1 MAVERPTFH
10 EAWYRVAGLRPR
22 LLSGVRV
29 HRQHFRGQPWYILEN
44 PANDQ
49 YSRIS
54 EEGYRFIGLLNGRRT
69 VSDVWRICN
78 EQLGDRAPT
87 QGEAI
92 QLLGQLHAANLL
104 YVELAPD
111 SEALFTRYRK
121 RVTREVQNY
130 LMNLLFLRI
139 PLLDPNRFLDHWVGI
154 LGRLFSWV
162 GLVLWLALVGTGV
175 YFVIGDA
182 ADLISQSSDVL
193 NPENLVFL
201 YLTFTVIKIIHEF
214 SHAFACKRF
223 GRLNGSGGEVHK
235 MGVMFLVLFPLPYVD
250 ASSAWAFRNKWHRA
264 IVGMAGVMA
273 ELALAS
279 IAAVVWAYTS
289 TGTPHII
296 AYNVIF
302 VASVSTVLFNGNP
315 LLRFDAYYVLTDL
328 IEIPNLVQRCRQYY
342 SYLGRRYVWGLKKVW
357 NPAYTV
363 GERFWF
369 VGYGGISAVYR
380 IYISIRILLFLNSR
394 LPEALFII
402 VPILALSGIVGWLLV
417 PVGRFLYYLAT
428 SEELVRNRPRAVGT
442 TLAVVLSLFVALG
455 VLRLPDHRRIEGIV
469 EPEGLALIHA
479 ATDGFVT
486 NFLPSQTKVV
496 APASS
501 PQAEREARVEGV
513 PPSNRGQEAR
523 DTKTA
528 ATEPALVEARN
539 PALEAEKRSLTAER
553 RVLEVRRQQAVLKEV
568 AAAQILDEQLAALDE
583 KIARVQQQLS
593 FLHLTAPSSGTW
605 VAPEVEFTRGKFVR
619 RGESLGV
626 VAKLDDLL
634 VRATA
639 GQNVAA
645 LLIEQ
650 AAREVEIRA
659 NGRPDPTVT
668 GTIERVF
675 PAGQEQLP
683 SQALGYAVG
692 GSMPV
697 DARDPSGTKTAEKFF
712 EIRIRPQLPE
722 PDQWRTGQRVIVRVT
737 LQPKPLA
744 AQVYHYARQL
754 FQRRFHI

>member
-1 MAVERPTFH
+1 MAVDRPTFH

-22 LLSGVRV
+22 LLSGVHV
-29 HRQHFRGQPWYILEN
+29 YRQHFRGQPWYILEN

-111 SEALFTRYRK
+111 SEALFDRYHK

-154 LGRLFSWV
+154 FGRLFSWV
-162 GLVLWLALVGTGV
+162 GLVLWLALVGTGL
-175 YFVIGDA
+175 YFVIGNA
-182 ADLISQSSDVL
+182 SDLIGQSSDVL
-193 NPENLVFL
+193 DPGNLVFL

-223 GRLNGSGGEVHK
+223 GRLNGNGGEVHK

-264 IVGMAGVMA
+264 IVGMAGVLA

-279 IAAVVWAYTS
+279 IAAMVWAYTS

-328 IEIPNLVQRCRQYY
+328 IEIPNLAQRCRQYY
-342 SYLGRRYVWGLKKVW
+342 SYLGKRYVWGLKKVW

-363 GERFWF
+363 GERLWF
-369 VGYGGISAVYR
+369 VGYGAISAVYR
-380 IYISIRILLFLNSR
+380 VYISIRIILFLNNR

-417 PVGRFLYYLAT
+417 PVGRFFYHLAT
-428 SEELVRNRPRAVGT
+428 SEELVRKRPRAVGT
-442 TLAVVLSLFVALG
+442 TAAVILTLFVALG
-455 VLRLPDHRRIEGIV
+455 VLRVPDHSRIEGIV
-469 EPEGLALIHA
+469 EPEGLALVHA
-479 ATDGFVT
+479 GADGFVT

-496 APASS
+496 APASDPPTAGGTGS
-501 PQAEREARVEGV
+501 PTRKDALGS
-513 PPSNRGQEAR
+513 PTP
-523 DTKTA
+523 
-528 ATEPALVEARN
+528 ATQPALVEAMN
-539 PALEAEKRSLTAER
+539 PALEAEKRSLLAER

-593 FLHLTAPSSGTW
+593 FLHVTAPSSGTW
-605 VAPEVEFTRGKFVR
+605 VSPEIEFTKGKFVR
-619 RGESLGV
+619 RGENLGV

-645 LLIEQ
+645 VLIEQ
-650 AAREVEIRA
+650 AAQEVEIRA

-668 GTIERVF
+668 GTIEQIF

-692 GSMPV
+692 GWMAV
-697 DARDPSGTKTAEKFF
+697 DVRDPSGTKTAEKFF
-712 EIRIRPQLPE
+712 EIRIRPHLQD
-722 PDQWRTGQRVIVRVT
+722 PDLWRTGQRVVVRAT
-737 LQPKPLA
+737 LRPKPLA

-754 FQRRFHI
+754 FQRRFHF

>member
-1 MAVERPTFH
+1 MAVDRPTFH

-78 EQLGDRAPT
+78 DQLGDRAPT

-139 PLLDPNRFLDHWVGI
+139 PLLDPDRFLDHWVGI
-154 LGRLFSWV
+154 FGRLFSWV
-162 GLVLWLALVGTGV
+162 GLVLWLALVGTGL

-182 ADLISQSSDVL
+182 GDLISQSSDVL

-201 YLTFTVIKIIHEF
+201 YLCFTVVKIIHEF

-223 GRLNGSGGEVHK
+223 GRLNGSGGEVHQ

-264 IVGMAGVMA
+264 IVGMAGVLA
-273 ELALAS
+273 ELVIAS

-289 TGTPHII
+289 TGTAHII

-328 IEIPNLVQRCRQYY
+328 IEIPNLAQRCRQYY
-342 SYLGRRYVWGLKKVW
+342 SYLGRRYVWGLKRVW

-369 VGYGGISAVYR
+369 VGYGATSAVYR
-380 IYISIRILLFLNSR
+380 LYISVRILLFLNSR
-394 LPEALFII
+394 LPEALFFI

-417 PVGRFLYYLAT
+417 PTGRFLYYLAT

-442 TLAVVLSLFVALG
+442 TMAVALILIVALG
-455 VLRLPDHRRIEGIV
+455 VIRLPDHRRIEGIV

-479 ATDGFVT
+479 GTDGFVT
-486 NFLPSQTKVV
+486 NFLPSQTKVT
-496 APASS
+496 APDSNL
-501 PQAEREARVEGV
+501 PGEGV
-513 PPSNRGQEAR
+513 TPSTQ
-523 DTKTA
+523 
-528 ATEPALVEARN
+528 PALVEAVN
-539 PALEAEKRSLTAER
+539 PALEAERRCLAAER
-553 RVLEVRRQQAVLKEV
+553 RVLVVRRQEAVLKEV

-583 KIARVQQQLS
+583 KIARVQQELS

-605 VAPEVEFTRGKFVR
+605 VSPEIEFTKGKFVR

-626 VAKLDDLL
+626 VANLDDLL

-650 AAREVEIRA
+650 AAKEVEIRA

-668 GTIERVF
+668 GTIEQIF

-692 GSMPV
+692 GWMPV
-697 DARDPSGTKTAEKFF
+697 DVRDPSGTKTAEKFF
-712 EIRIRPQLPE
+712 EIRIRPHLEE
-722 PDQWRTGQRVIVRVT
+722 PDQWRTGQRVVVRVT
-737 LQPKPLA
+737 LRPKPLA
-744 AQVYHYARQL
+744 AQVYHYGRQL

>member
-1 MAVERPTFH
+1 MAVDRPTFH

-54 EEGYRFIGLLNGRRT
+54 EEGYRFIGLLDGRRT
-69 VSDVWRICN
+69 VADVWRICN

-139 PLLDPNRFLDHWVGI
+139 PLLDPDRFLDHWVGI
-154 LGRLFSWV
+154 FGRLFSWV
-162 GLVLWLALVGTGV
+162 GLVLWLAVVGTGL
-175 YFVIGDA
+175 YFVIGNA
-182 ADLISQSSDVL
+182 SDLISQSSDVL
-193 NPENLVFL
+193 DPENLVFL
-201 YLTFTVIKIIHEF
+201 YLCFTAVKIIHEF

-264 IVGMAGVMA
+264 IVGMAGVLA
-273 ELALAS
+273 ELAIAS
-279 IAAVVWAYTS
+279 VAAVVWAYTS

-315 LLRFDAYYVLTDL
+315 LLRFDAYYVLNDV
-328 IEIPNLVQRCRQYY
+328 IEIPNLAQRCRQYY
-342 SYLGRRYVWGLKKVW
+342 SYLGRYYVWGLKKVW

-369 VGYGGISAVYR
+369 VGYGAVSTVYR

-394 LPEALFII
+394 LPEALFFI

-442 TLAVVLSLFVALG
+442 TAAFALILIVALG
-455 VLRLPDHRRIEGIV
+455 LIRLPDHRRIEGIV

-479 ATDGFVT
+479 GTDGFVL
-486 NFLPSQTKVV
+486 NYLPSQTKVA
-496 APASS
+496 APDSNL
-501 PQAEREARVEGV
+501 
-513 PPSNRGQEAR
+513 PSAGGTPSTQ
-523 DTKTA
+523 
-528 ATEPALVEARN
+528 PALVDAMN
-539 PALEAEKRSLTAER
+539 PALEAERRSLAAER

-605 VAPEVEFTRGKFVR
+605 VSPEIEFTKGKFVR

-650 AAREVEIRA
+650 AATEVEIRA

-668 GTIERVF
+668 GTIERIF

-692 GSMPV
+692 GWMAV
-697 DARDPSGTKTAEKFF
+697 DVHDPSGTKTAEKFF
-712 EIRIRPQLPE
+712 EIRIRPHLDE
-722 PDQWRTGQRVIVRVT
+722 PDQWRTGERVVVRAT
-737 LQPKPLA
+737 LRPKPLA

>member
-1 MAVERPTFH
+1 MAVDRPTFH

-139 PLLDPNRFLDHWVGI
+139 PLLDPDRFLDRWVGI
-154 LGRLFSWV
+154 FGRLFSWV
-162 GLVLWLALVGTGV
+162 GLVLWLAVVGTGL

-201 YLTFTVIKIIHEF
+201 YLCFTVVKIIHEF

-273 ELALAS
+273 ELAIAS
-279 IAAVVWAYTS
+279 VAAVVWAYTS

-369 VGYGGISAVYR
+369 VGYGATSAVYR
-380 IYISIRILLFLNSR
+380 LYISIRILLFLNSR
-394 LPEALFII
+394 LPEALFLI

-442 TLAVVLSLFVALG
+442 TTAVALTLMVALG
-455 VLRLPDHRRIEGIV
+455 LIRLPDHRRIEGIV
-469 EPEGLALIHA
+469 EPEGLALIHTG
-479 ATDGFVT
+479 TDGFVT
-486 NFLPSQTKVV
+486 NYLPSQTKVA
-496 APASS
+496 APATQS
-501 PQAEREARVEGV
+501 QAEGEM
-513 PPSNRGQEAR
+513 PSTQ
-523 DTKTA
+523 
-528 ATEPALVEARN
+528 PALVDAKN
-539 PALEAEKRSLTAER
+539 PALEAERRSLAAER
-553 RVLEVRRQQAVLKEV
+553 RVLEVRRQQAVLKEL

-593 FLHLTAPSSGTW
+593 FLHLPAPSSGTW
-605 VAPEVEFTRGKFVR
+605 VSPEIEFTKGKFVR

-626 VAKLDDLL
+626 VANLDDLL

-650 AAREVEIRA
+650 AATGVEIRA

-668 GTIERVF
+668 GTIERIF

-692 GSMPV
+692 GWMPV
-697 DARDPSGTKTAEKFF
+697 DVRDPSGTKTAEKFF
-712 EIRIRPQLPE
+712 EIRIRPRLDE
-722 PDQWRTGQRVIVRVT
+722 PDQWRTGQRVVVRFT
-737 LQPKPLA
+737 LRPKTLA
-744 AQVYHYARQL
+744 TQVYHYGRQL

>member
-1 MAVERPTFH
+1 
-10 EAWYRVAGLRPR
+10 
-22 LLSGVRV
+22 
-29 HRQHFRGQPWYILEN
+29 
-44 PANDQ
+44 
-49 YSRIS
+49 
-54 EEGYRFIGLLNGRRT
+54 
-69 VSDVWRICN
+69 
-78 EQLGDRAPT
+78 
-87 QGEAI
+87 
-92 QLLGQLHAANLL
+92 
-104 YVELAPD
+104 
-111 SEALFTRYRK
+111 
-121 RVTREVQNY
+121 
-130 LMNLLFLRI
+130 
-139 PLLDPNRFLDHWVGI
+139 
-154 LGRLFSWV
+154 
-162 GLVLWLALVGTGV
+162 
-175 YFVIGDA
+175 
-182 ADLISQSSDVL
+182 VL

-201 YLTFTVIKIIHEF
+201 YLCFTVVKIIHEF

-223 GRLNGSGGEVHK
+223 GLLNGSGGEVHK

-273 ELALAS
+273 ELAIAS

-342 SYLGRRYVWGLKKVW
+342 SYLGRRYVWGLKRVW

-369 VGYGGISAVYR
+369 VGYGATSAVYR
-380 IYISIRILLFLNSR
+380 LYISIRILLFLNSR
-394 LPEALFII
+394 LPEALFFI

-442 TLAVVLSLFVALG
+442 TGAVALVLIVALG

-479 ATDGFVT
+479 GTDGFVT
-486 NFLPSQTKVV
+486 GYLPSQTKVES
-496 APASS
+496 PASG
-501 PQAEREARVEGV
+501 PRVEG
-513 PPSNRGQEAR
+513 
-523 DTKTA
+523 
-528 ATEPALVEARN
+528 ATSSTQPALVEAMN
-539 PALEAEKRSLTAER
+539 PALEAERRSLAAER

-605 VAPEVEFTRGKFVR
+605 VSPEIEFTKGKFVR

-626 VAKLDDLL
+626 VANLDDLL

-650 AAREVEIRA
+650 AATEVEIRA

-668 GTIERVF
+668 GTIERIF

-692 GSMPV
+692 GWMPV
-697 DARDPSGTKTAEKFF
+697 DVRDPSGTKTAEKFF
-712 EIRIRPQLPE
+712 EIRIRPHLEE
-722 PDQWRTGQRVIVRVT
+722 PDQWRTGLRVVVRVT
-737 LQPKPLA
+737 LRPKPLA
-744 AQVYHYARQL
+744 AQVYHYGRQL

>member
-1 MAVERPTFH
+1 MAVDRPTFH

-78 EQLGDRAPT
+78 DQLGDRAPT

-139 PLLDPNRFLDHWVGI
+139 PLLDPDRFLDHWVGI
-154 LGRLFSWV
+154 FGRLFSWV
-162 GLVLWLALVGTGV
+162 GLVLWLALVGTGL

-182 ADLISQSSDVL
+182 GDLISQSSDVL

-201 YLTFTVIKIIHEF
+201 YLCFTVVKIIHEF

-223 GRLNGSGGEVHK
+223 GRLNGSGGEVHQ

-264 IVGMAGVMA
+264 IVGMAGVLA
-273 ELALAS
+273 ELVIAS

-289 TGTPHII
+289 TGTAHII

-328 IEIPNLVQRCRQYY
+328 IEIPNLAQRCRQYY

-369 VGYGGISAVYR
+369 VGYGATSAVYR
-380 IYISIRILLFLNSR
+380 LYISVRILLFLNSR
-394 LPEALFII
+394 LPEALFFI

-417 PVGRFLYYLAT
+417 PTGRFLYYLAT

-442 TLAVVLSLFVALG
+442 TMAVALILIVALG
-455 VLRLPDHRRIEGIV
+455 VIRLPDHRRIEGIV

-479 ATDGFVT
+479 GTDGFVT
-486 NFLPSQTKVV
+486 NFLPSQTKVT
-496 APASS
+496 APDSNL
-501 PQAEREARVEGV
+501 PGEGV
-513 PPSNRGQEAR
+513 TPSTQ
-523 DTKTA
+523 
-528 ATEPALVEARN
+528 PALVEAVN
-539 PALEAEKRSLTAER
+539 PALEAERRGLAAER
-553 RVLEVRRQQAVLKEV
+553 RVLVVRRQEAVLKEV

-583 KIARVQQQLS
+583 KIARVQQELS

-605 VAPEVEFTRGKFVR
+605 VSPEIEFTKGKFVR

-626 VAKLDDLL
+626 VANLDDLL

-650 AAREVEIRA
+650 AAKEVEIRA

-668 GTIERVF
+668 GTIEQIF

-692 GSMPV
+692 GWMPV
-697 DARDPSGTKTAEKFF
+697 DVRDPSGTKTAEKFF
-712 EIRIRPQLPE
+712 EIRIRPHLEE
-722 PDQWRTGQRVIVRVT
+722 PDQWRTGQRVVVRVT
-737 LQPKPLA
+737 LRPKPLA
-744 AQVYHYARQL
+744 AQVYHYGRQL

>member
-1 MAVERPTFH
+1 MAVDRPTFH

-78 EQLGDRAPT
+78 DQLGDRAPT

-139 PLLDPNRFLDHWVGI
+139 PLLDPDRFLDHWVGI
-154 LGRLFSWV
+154 FGRLFSWV
-162 GLVLWLALVGTGV
+162 GLVLWLALVGTGL

-182 ADLISQSSDVL
+182 GDLISQSSDVL

-201 YLTFTVIKIIHEF
+201 YLCFTVVKIIHEF

-223 GRLNGSGGEVHK
+223 GRLNGSGGEVHQ

-264 IVGMAGVMA
+264 IVGMAGVLA
-273 ELALAS
+273 ELVIAS

-328 IEIPNLVQRCRQYY
+328 IEIPNLAQRCRQYY

-369 VGYGGISAVYR
+369 VGYGATSAVYR
-380 IYISIRILLFLNSR
+380 LYISVRILLFLNSR
-394 LPEALFII
+394 LPEALFFI

-417 PVGRFLYYLAT
+417 PTGRFLYYLAT

-442 TLAVVLSLFVALG
+442 TMAVALILIVALG
-455 VLRLPDHRRIEGIV
+455 VIRLPDHRRIEGIV

-479 ATDGFVT
+479 GTDGFVT
-486 NFLPSQTKVV
+486 NFLPSQTKVT
-496 APASS
+496 APDSNL
-501 PQAEREARVEGV
+501 PGEGAT
-513 PPSNRGQEAR
+513 PSTQ
-523 DTKTA
+523 
-528 ATEPALVEARN
+528 PALVEAVN
-539 PALEAEKRSLTAER
+539 PALEAERRGLAAER
-553 RVLEVRRQQAVLKEV
+553 RVLVVRRQEAVLKEV

-583 KIARVQQQLS
+583 KIARVQQELS

-605 VAPEVEFTRGKFVR
+605 VSPEIEFTKGKFVR

-626 VAKLDDLL
+626 VANLDDLL

-650 AAREVEIRA
+650 AAKEVEIRA

-668 GTIERVF
+668 GTIEQIF

-692 GSMPV
+692 GWMPV
-697 DARDPSGTKTAEKFF
+697 DVRDPSGTKTAEKFF
-712 EIRIRPQLPE
+712 EIRIRPHLEE
-722 PDQWRTGQRVIVRVT
+722 PDQWRTGQRVVVRVT
-737 LQPKPLA
+737 LRPKPLA
-744 AQVYHYARQL
+744 AQVYHYGRQL

>member
-1 MAVERPTFH
+1 MAVDRPTFH

-22 LLSGVRV
+22 LLAGVRV

-121 RVTREVQNY
+121 RVTREVQSY

-139 PLLDPNRFLDHWVGI
+139 PLLDPDRFLDHWVGI
-154 LGRLFSWV
+154 FGRVFSWV
-162 GLVLWLALVGTGV
+162 GLVLWLALVGTGL
-175 YFVIGDA
+175 YFVIGDS

-201 YLTFTVIKIIHEF
+201 YLCFTVIKIIHEF

-223 GRLNGSGGEVHK
+223 GRLNGNGGEVHK

-250 ASSAWAFRNKWHRA
+250 ASSSWTFRNKWHRA

-279 IAAVVWAYTS
+279 LAAMVWAYTS

-342 SYLGRRYVWGLKKVW
+342 SYLGKRYLWGLKRVW

-380 IYISIRILLFLNSR
+380 LYISIRILLFLNSR
-394 LPEALFII
+394 LPEALFIV

-442 TLAVVLSLFVALG
+442 TGTILLVLIVALG
-455 VLRLPDHRRIEGIV
+455 VLRLPDHRRVEGIV

-479 ATDGFVT
+479 GTDGFVT
-486 NFLPSQTKVV
+486 NFLPSQTNVV
-496 APASS
+496 SPASG
-501 PQAEREARVEGV
+501 PQAEGEA
-513 PPSNRGQEAR
+513 PSTQ
-523 DTKTA
+523 
-528 ATEPALVEARN
+528 PALVEARN
-539 PALEAEKRSLTAER
+539 PALEAERRSLAAER

-593 FLHLTAPSSGTW
+593 FLHVTASSSGTW
-605 VAPEVEFTRGKFVR
+605 VSPEIEFTKGKFVR

-626 VAKLDDLL
+626 VAHLDDVL

-659 NGRPDPTVT
+659 SGRPDPTIT
-668 GTIERVF
+668 GTIEKIF

-697 DARDPSGTKTAEKFF
+697 DVRDPSGTKTAEKFF
-712 EIRIRPQLPE
+712 EIRIRPHLQE
-722 PDQWRTGQRVIVRVT
+722 PDEWRTGQRVIVRVT
-737 LQPKPLA
+737 LRPKPLA
-744 AQVYHYARQL
+744 AQVYHYGRQL

>member
-1 MAVERPTFH
+1 M
-10 EAWYRVAGLRPR
+10 AGLRPR

-139 PLLDPNRFLDHWVGI
+139 PLLDPDRFLDHWVGI
-154 LGRLFSWV
+154 FGRLFSWV
-162 GLVLWLALVGTGV
+162 GLVLWLALVGTGL

-193 NPENLVFL
+193 DPENLVFL
-201 YLTFTVIKIIHEF
+201 YLCFTVVKIIHEF

-273 ELALAS
+273 ELAIAS

-369 VGYGGISAVYR
+369 VGYGATSAVYR
-380 IYISIRILLFLNSR
+380 LYISIRILLFLNSR

-442 TLAVVLSLFVALG
+442 TAAVALILIVALG
-455 VLRLPDHRRIEGIV
+455 VLRLPDHRRVEGIV

-479 ATDGFVT
+479 GTDGFVT
-486 NFLPSQTKVV
+486 DYLPSQTKVV
-496 APASS
+496 SPASS
-501 PQAEREARVEGV
+501 SQPEGGT
-513 PPSNRGQEAR
+513 PSTQ
-523 DTKTA
+523 
-528 ATEPALVEARN
+528 PALVQAMN
-539 PALEAEKRSLTAER
+539 PALEAERRSLAAER

-593 FLHLTAPSSGTW
+593 FLHLTAPSSGMW
-605 VAPEVEFTRGKFVR
+605 VSPEIEFTKGKFVR

-626 VAKLDDLL
+626 VANLDDLL

-650 AAREVEIRA
+650 AATEVEIRA

-668 GTIERVF
+668 GTIERIF

-692 GSMPV
+692 GWMAV
-697 DARDPSGTKTAEKFF
+697 DVRDPSGTKTAEKFF
-712 EIRIRPQLPE
+712 EIRIRPHLEE
-722 PDQWRTGQRVIVRVT
+722 PDQWRAGQRVVVRVT
-737 LQPKPLA
+737 LRPKPLA
-744 AQVYHYARQL
+744 AQVYHYGRQL

>member
-10 EAWYRVAGLRPR
+10 EAWYRVANLRPR
-22 LLSGVRV
+22 LLAGVRV
-29 HRQHFRGQPWYILEN
+29 HRQHFRGQPWYVLDN
-44 PANDQ
+44 PTNEQ

-54 EEGYRFIGLLNGRRT
+54 EEGYRFVGLLNGRRT
-69 VSDVWRICN
+69 VSEVWSLCN

-87 QGEAI
+87 QGEVI

-121 RVTREVQNY
+121 RITREVQNY

-139 PLLDPNRFLDHWVGI
+139 PLLDPNRFLDRWVGI
-154 LGRLFSWV
+154 FGWVFSWF
-162 GLVLWLALVGTGV
+162 GLLLWLVLVGTGV
-175 YFVIGDA
+175 YFIIGDIPE
-182 ADLISQSSDVL
+182 LLSQSEDVL
-193 NPENLVFL
+193 DPSNLVFL
-201 YLTFTVIKIIHEF
+201 YLSFIVIKILHEF

-223 GRLNGSGGEVHK
+223 GRRNGTGGEVHK

-250 ASSAWAFRNKWHRA
+250 ASSAWAFRKKWHRA
-264 IVGMAGVMA
+264 IVGMAGVLA
-273 ELALAS
+273 ELAAAS
-279 IAAVVWAYTS
+279 VAAIVWSQTS
-289 TGTPHII
+289 TGAPHII

-328 IEIPNLVQRCRQYY
+328 IEIPNLAQRYRQYF
-342 SYLGRRYVWGLKKVW
+342 SYLVRRYAWGLKRIW

-369 VGYGGISAVYR
+369 LFYGTTSSVYR
-380 IYISIRILLFLNSR
+380 LYISIRILLFLNNR
-394 LPEALFII
+394 LPEALFIL
-402 VPILALSGIVGWLLV
+402 VPILALSGIVAWLLV
-417 PVGRFLYYLAT
+417 PVGKFLHYLAT
-428 SEELVRNRPRAVGT
+428 SEELARNRPRAVGST
-442 TLAVVLSLFVALG
+442 VAVVLVLMALLG
-455 VLRLPDHRRIEGIV
+455 VLRLPDHRRVEGIV

-479 ATDGFVT
+479 ESDGFVT
-486 NFLPSQTKVV
+486 NFLPSQTKVT
-496 APASS
+496 P
-501 PQAEREARVEGV
+501 EG
-513 PPSNRGQEAR
+513 PI
-523 DTKTA
+523 
-528 ATEPALVEARN
+528 LVDGMN
-539 PALEAEKRSLTAER
+539 PALEAEYRGLVAER
-553 RVLEVRRQQAVLKEV
+553 QALEVRRRQAVLKEV
-568 AAAQILDEQLAALDE
+568 AAAQILDEQLAALGE
-583 KIARVQQQLS
+583 KIARVRQQLS
-593 FLHLTAPSSGTW
+593 FLHLNAPSSGTW
-605 VAPEVEFTRGKFVR
+605 VSPEIEFTKGKFAR
-619 RGESLGV
+619 RGETLGV
-626 VAKLDDLL
+626 VANLDDLL

-650 AAREVEIRA
+650 AAQEVEIRA

-668 GTIERVF
+668 GTIEKIF
-675 PAGQEQLP
+675 PAGQEELP

-697 DARDPSGTKTAEKFF
+697 DVRDPSGTKTAEKFF
-712 EIRIRPQLPE
+712 EIRIRPHLDR
-722 PDQWRTGQRVIVRVT
+722 PDQWLTGQRVIVRVT

-744 AQVYHYARQL
+744 AQVYHYGRQL

>member
-1 MAVERPTFH
+1 MAVDRPTFH

-139 PLLDPNRFLDHWVGI
+139 PLLDPDRFLDHWVGI
-154 LGRLFSWV
+154 FGRLFSWV
-162 GLVLWLALVGTGV
+162 GLVLWLALVGTGL
-175 YFVIGDA
+175 YFVLGDA

-201 YLTFTVIKIIHEF
+201 YLCFTVVKIIHEF

-273 ELALAS
+273 ELAIAS
-279 IAAVVWAYTS
+279 IAAMVWAYTS

-369 VGYGGISAVYR
+369 VGYGATSAVYR
-380 IYISIRILLFLNSR
+380 LYISIRILLFLNSR

-442 TLAVVLSLFVALG
+442 TGAVALILIVALG

-469 EPEGLALIHA
+469 EPEGLTLIHA
-479 ATDGFVT
+479 GTDGFVT
-486 NFLPSQTKVV
+486 DFLPSQTKVV
-496 APASS
+496 PQASS
-501 PQAEREARVEGV
+501 PQPEGET
-513 PPSNRGQEAR
+513 SSIQ
-523 DTKTA
+523 
-528 ATEPALVEARN
+528 PALVQAMN
-539 PALEAEKRSLTAER
+539 PALEAERRSLAAER

-605 VAPEVEFTRGKFVR
+605 VSPEIEFTKGKFVR

-626 VAKLDDLL
+626 VANLDDLL

-650 AAREVEIRA
+650 AATEVEIRV
-659 NGRPDPTVT
+659 NERPDPTIT
-668 GTIERVF
+668 GTIERIF

-692 GSMPV
+692 GWMPV
-697 DARDPSGTKTAEKFF
+697 DVRDPSGTKTAEKFF
-712 EIRIRPQLPE
+712 EIRIRPHLEE
-722 PDQWRTGQRVIVRVT
+722 PDQWRTGQRVVVRVT
-737 LQPKPLA
+737 LRPKPLA
-744 AQVYHYARQL
+744 AQVYHYGRQL

>member
-1 MAVERPTFH
+1 MAVDRPTFH

-54 EEGYRFIGLLNGRRT
+54 EEGYRFIGLLNGHRT

-154 LGRLFSWV
+154 FGRLFSWV

-175 YFVIGDA
+175 YFVVGDA
-182 ADLISQSSDVL
+182 TDLISQSSDVL

-223 GRLNGSGGEVHK
+223 GRLNGAGGEVHK

-279 IAAVVWAYTS
+279 VAAMVWAYTS

-342 SYLGRRYVWGLKKVW
+342 SYLGRHYVWGLKKVW

-363 GERFWF
+363 GERCWF
-369 VGYGGISAVYR
+369 AGYGGISAVYR
-380 IYISIRILLFLNSR
+380 VYISIRILLFLNSR

-417 PVGRFLYYLAT
+417 PVGRFFYYLAT

-442 TLAVVLSLFVALG
+442 TAAVILVLFVSLG
-455 VLRLPDHRRIEGIV
+455 VLRVPDHRRIEGIV

-479 ATDGFVT
+479 GTDGFVT
-486 NFLPSQTKVV
+486 NFLPSQTKVT
-496 APASS
+496 APASN
-501 PQAEREARVEGV
+501 PQAEG
-513 PPSNRGQEAR
+513 
-523 DTKTA
+523 DTA
-528 ATEPALVEARN
+528 AAQPALVEAMN

-593 FLHLTAPSSGTW
+593 FLHLTASSSGTW
-605 VAPEVEFTRGKFVR
+605 VSPEIEFTKGKFAR
-619 RGESLGV
+619 RGENLGV
-626 VAKLDDLL
+626 VADLDNLL

-645 LLIEQ
+645 VLIEQ
-650 AAREVEIRA
+650 AAQEVEIRA

-668 GTIERVF
+668 GTIERIF

-692 GSMPV
+692 GWMPV
-697 DARDPSGTKTAEKFF
+697 DVQDPRGTKTAEKFF
-712 EIRIRPQLPE
+712 EIRIRPHLEE
-722 PDQWRTGQRVIVRVT
+722 PDQWRTGQRVVVRAT
-737 LQPKPLA
+737 LRPKPLA

>member
-1 MAVERPTFH
+1 MAVDRPTFH

-22 LLSGVRV
+22 LLSGVHV

-69 VSDVWRICN
+69 VSEVWQICN

-104 YVELAPD
+104 YVELAAD

-121 RVTREVQNY
+121 RVTREVQSY

-139 PLLDPNRFLDHWVGI
+139 PLLDPDRFLNHWVGI
-154 LGRLFSWV
+154 FGRVFSWV
-162 GLVLWLALVGTGV
+162 GLVLWLALVGTGL

-182 ADLISQSSDVL
+182 TDLISQSSDVL
-193 NPENLVFL
+193 DPGNLVFL
-201 YLTFTVIKIIHEF
+201 YLCFTVIKIVHEF

-279 IAAVVWAYTS
+279 VAAVVWAYTS

-342 SYLGRRYVWGLKKVW
+342 SYLGKRYVWGLKKVW

-363 GERFWF
+363 GERLWF
-369 VGYGGISAVYR
+369 VGYGAISAVYR
-380 IYISIRILLFLNSR
+380 VYISIRIVLFLNNR

-442 TLAVVLSLFVALG
+442 TMAVVLILIVVLG
-455 VLRLPDHRRIEGIV
+455 VLRVPDHRRVEGIV
-469 EPEGLALIHA
+469 EPQGLALIHA
-479 ATDGFVT
+479 GTDGFVT
-486 NFLPSQTKVV
+486 DFLPSQTKVV
-496 APASS
+496 SPASS
-501 PQAEREARVEGV
+501 PQSEGEV
-513 PPSNRGQEAR
+513 PSTQ
-523 DTKTA
+523 
-528 ATEPALVEARN
+528 PALVEAMN
-539 PALEAEKRSLTAER
+539 PALEAEKRSLMAER
-553 RVLEVRRQQAVLKEV
+553 RVLEVRQQQAVLKEV

-605 VAPEVEFTRGKFVR
+605 VSPEIEFTKGKFVR

-626 VAKLDDLL
+626 VANLDDLL

-650 AAREVEIRA
+650 AAQEVEIRA
-659 NGRPDPTVT
+659 NGRPDPTIT
-668 GTIERVF
+668 GTIEKIF

-697 DARDPSGTKTAEKFF
+697 DVRDPSGTKTAEKFF
-712 EIRIRPQLPE
+712 EIRIRPHLPE
-722 PDQWRTGQRVIVRVT
+722 PDEWRTGQRVVVRVR

-744 AQVYHYARQL
+744 AQVYHYGRQL